1 MISLPFLVNFCVLCQ
16 SKHPAGC
23 RTSQRV
29 LARCVA
35 DILLVIYAVCSIKM
49 QLLFAVFCQ
58 ILSLVSSGV
67 FLPLPRC
74 LFVIWL
80 PVQNIYQSILFG
92 DQSAEKN
99 RKTHTH
105 THAHRKNI
113 KIPMA
118 KLATI
123 NILFDHS
130 EQKKGYIENRRRA
143 CKSFHLRKTGKKHA
157 QPKQQSNVGRS
168 ALQVLSN
175 YLIPW
180 LKIKPYANI
189 QISTYVHIS

>member
-1 MISLPFLVNFCVLCQ
+1 MISLRFLVNFCLFCQ
-16 SKHPAGC
+16 LKHPAGC
-23 RTSQRV
+23 HTSQRV

-74 LFVIWL
+74 PFVIWL

-92 DQSAEKN
+92 DQSAAKN

-130 EQKKGYIENRRRA
+130 EQKKGIQKIEESAKVFTCEKLAKNMRN
-143 CKSFHLRKTGKKHA
+143 
-157 QPKQQSNVGRS
+157 QSNKVT
-168 ALQVLSN
+168 
-175 YLIPW
+175 W
-180 LKIKPYANI
+180 EE
-189 QISTYVHIS
+189 VHYKCCPTT